1 MSGAIFHEWRGKIH
15 HTYMEN
21 ARKTTSTT
29 ILSKAEQNG
38 GNTNQSN
45 QHKCEPSEGGDLDV
59 GLE

>member
-1 MSGAIFHEWRGKIH
+1 
-15 HTYMEN
+15 MEN